1 MTSSGSPS
9 TVVLFGATGYVGGGI
24 LHHLLT
30 QPLVTSSKKAG
41 NDDAISH
48 KPLSITAVT
57 GSPSKAGQIQAW
69 FAYLQSAGVV
79 RKGVSLDVQS
89 ADRSS
94 SSSSG
99 GGNGPSLYELA
110 SRLSAQADL
119 VIQAATSD
127 DLKLTQSINE
137 GLTAARSQGKKQG
150 GLIHF
155 SGVQLIES
163 EPVGEYVDVKE
174 YDDLDLKAL
183 EEIPDSAAHRQI
195 DLE

>member
-30 QPLVTSSKKAG
+30 QPLVVGSKAN
-41 NDDAISH
+41 NDDAISQR
-48 KPLSITAVT
+48 PLSITAVT

-69 FAYLQSAGVV
+69 FAYLQSAGLV

-94 SSSSG
+94 SS
-99 GGNGPSLYELA
+99 GNGPSLYELA

>member
-30 QPLVTSSKKAG
+30 QPLVVGSKAN

-94 SSSSG
+94 SSS
-99 GGNGPSLYELA
+99 GNGPSLYELA

-163 EPVGEYVDVKE
+163 EPLGEYVDVKE